1 MRTFE
6 CDYTEGAHPKLLEA
20 LIRTNTE
27 QMSGYGADPYTE
39 RAAEKIKSAC
49 EAPNATVVFLVGGT
63 QTNQIAIDLLCEPF
77 EGVLSPRTGHINV
90 HEAGAVEFT
99 GHKVIALPETDG
111 VLDIDALESYLAAF
125 YADATHEHMVRPGLL
140 YLTHPTEYGTLYT
153 REQFLRIR
161 ALCDRY
167 SFQLYADG
175 ARLGYALGC
184 EDNEMT
190 LAELARLCDAF
201 SIGGT
206 KLGALCGEALVF
218 SKAAPKHLLSQV
230 KRHGGLLAKGR
241 VAGVQFDAFFTDGLY
256 TEIGREAIRHA
267 RRIRSIL
274 TEKGYPFAWR
284 SPTNQQFVILSN
296 AEADALSKRV
306 GFDRWGKTDADHW
319 IARFTSSWSTT
330 DADLD
335 ALEAVLPQKEQILRE
350 DSDLNKEDVI

>member
-20 LIRTNTE
+20 LTRTNSV
-27 QMSGYGADPYTE
+27 QMSGYGADPYAA
-39 RAAEKIKSAC
+39 RAAEKIRAALN
-49 EAPNATVVFLVGGT
+49 APQATVAFLVGGT

-77 EGVLSPRTGHINV
+77 EGVLSPQTGHINV

-99 GHKVIALPETDG
+99 GHKVLALPEHDG
-111 VLDIDALESYLAAF
+111 VLDVDALEAYLAAF

-153 REQFLRIR
+153 MAQLRRIR

-167 SFQLYADG
+167 AVKLYADG

-184 EDNEMT
+184 PENELSLPD
-190 LAELARLCDAF
+190 LAQLCDAF
-201 SIGGT
+201 TIGGT

-218 SKAAPKHLLSQV
+218 TKAAPGHLLSQI

-241 VAGVQFDAFFTDGLY
+241 VLSVQFDAFFTDGLY

-267 RRIRSIL
+267 HRIRAIL
-274 TEKGYPFAWR
+274 KDKGYPFAWE
-284 SPTNQQFVILSN
+284 SPTNQQFVILTN
-296 AEADALSKRV
+296 AEAEKLMKIV
-306 GFDRWGKTDADHW
+306 GFDLWGRTDAEHW

-335 ALEAVLPQKEQILRE
+335 ELNAVLPHKLQLLSTEVSI
-350 DSDLNKEDVI
+350 

>member
-20 LIRTNTE
+20 LIRTNME
-27 QMSGYGADPYTE
+27 QMSGYGSDPYTAS
-39 RAAEKIKSAC
+39 AAEKIKAAC
-49 EAPNATVVFLVGGT
+49 DAPDATVAFLVGGT

-90 HEAGAVEFT
+90 HEAGAIEFT
-99 GHKVIALPETDG
+99 GHKVLALPETDG
-111 VLDIDALESYLAAF
+111 VLEIDALEAYLESF

-140 YLTHPTEYGTLYT
+140 YLTYPTEYGTLYT
-153 REQFLRIR
+153 EAQMRRVR

-167 SFQLYADG
+167 EIKLYVDG

-184 EDNEMT
+184 PENELS
-190 LAELARLCDAF
+190 LADLASLCDAF

-218 SKAAPKHLLSQV
+218 TKNAPKHLLSQI

-241 VAGVQFDAFFTDGLY
+241 VPGVQFDALFTDGLY
-256 TEIGREAIRHA
+256 TAIGREAIRHA
-267 RRIRSIL
+267 QRIHAIL
-274 TEKGYPFAWR
+274 QEKGYPFAWQ

-296 AEADALSKRV
+296 EEADALMRQV
-306 GFDRWGKTDADHW
+306 GFDLWGRTDADHW

-330 DADLD
+330 DADVD
-335 ALEAVLPQKEQILRE
+335 VLEAVLPPKAALC
-350 DSDLNKEDVI
+350 SATGNP